1 MLDRVIWKSKPL
13 PLQIKDEAAR
23 RPKCAIILSL
33 IWEGGVAL
41 FFCLCVIVLPLI
53 WGEIWM
59 FRLFCPCSHQLWC
72 KNQFCGVTILI
83 YSNVAVI
90 IRHWMLAFKWGTPPL
105 YPRDFALSLRDV
117 TRNWNPINLLM
128 IWPGM
133 NRTGRTKIFNG
144 LKSVTS
150 FNPRA
155 GGGGHRKCPY

>member
-1 MLDRVIWKSKPL
+1 MLYRVIWKSKPL
-13 PLQIKDEAAR
+13 PLEIKDETAW

-33 IWEGGVAL
+33 IWEGGLAL

-59 FRLFCPCSHQLWC
+59 FHLFCPCSHQLWGE
-72 KNQFCGVTILI
+72 NQFCVVTSLI
-83 YSNVAVI
+83 NSNVAVT

-105 YPRDFALSLRDV
+105 YPRDVGWSLRDV
-117 TRNWNPINLLM
+117 TRYWNPINLSV

-144 LKSVTS
+144 LKSLTL
-150 FNPRA
+150 FKPR
-155 GGGGHRKCPY
+155 GGGGA